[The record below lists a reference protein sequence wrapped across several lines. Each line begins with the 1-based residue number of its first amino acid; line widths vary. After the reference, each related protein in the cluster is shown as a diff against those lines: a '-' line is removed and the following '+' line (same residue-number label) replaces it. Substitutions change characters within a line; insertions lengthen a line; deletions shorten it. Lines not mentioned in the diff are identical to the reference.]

1 MRSRFLASSLAVALA
16 GGALALA
23 GCGGA
28 ENTLATADVEAGKT
42 KFVQQCGGCHA
53 MADAGT
59 KGVSG
64 PNLDD
69 AFGPS
74 REQGFEDT
82 QFFGVVK
89 RWIKIAPQAP
99 LPGSYPVAMPQNLVT
114 GKDADDV
121 SAYVAKFAGLTPE
134 SDVRELSPAVK
145 GTPPAPGD
153 GPATPADGGAEAP

>member
-1 MRSRFLASSLAVALA
+1 MRSRLLASSLAVVFA
-16 GGALALA
+16 GGALVLS

-28 ENTLATADVEAGKT
+28 EDTLATADVEAGKT

-53 MADAGT
+53 MEDAGT
-59 KGVSG
+59 KGISG

-69 AFGPS
+69 AFGPA
-74 REQGFEDT
+74 REQGFAES

-89 RWIKIAPQAP
+89 RWIKIAPQP
-99 LPGSYPVAMPQNLVT
+99 PMPGSYPVAMPQNLVT

-121 SAYVAKFAGLTPE
+121 SAYVAKFAGLT
-134 SDVRELSPAVK
+134 SDSAVREISPAVQ
-145 GTPPAPGD
+145 GVPPAPGD

>member
-1 MRSRFLASSLAVALA
+1 MRSRLLASSFAVVLA

-28 ENTLATADVEAGKT
+28 ENALVTADVEAGKT
-42 KFVQQCGGCHA
+42 KFVQQCGACHT
-53 MADAGT
+53 MENAGT
-59 KGVSG
+59 KGISG

-74 REQGFEDT
+74 REQGFEES

-89 RWIKIAPQAP
+89 RWIKISPQP
-99 LPGSYPVAMPQNLVT
+99 SKPGSYPVAMPQNLVT

-121 SAYVAKFAGLTPE
+121 SAYVARFAGLT
-134 SDVRELSPAVK
+134 SDSAVREISPAVQ
-145 GTPPAPGD
+145 GTPPAPGG

>member
-1 MRSRFLASSLAVALA
+1 MRSRLLASSLAVALA

-59 KGVSG
+59 KGISG

-69 AFGPS
+69 AFGPA
-74 REQGFEDT
+74 REHGFEAT

-89 RWIKIAPQAP
+89 RWIKISPQPP

-121 SAYVAKFAGLTPE
+121 SAYVATFAGLT
-134 SDVRELSPAVK
+134 SDSAVRAISPAVQ

-153 GPATPADGGAEAP
+153 GPATAADGGAEAP